1 MSAPAQQGYSL
12 SHTEF
17 DVCREILRIEE
28 FPVVLRLPSPGA
40 THTERRRIVRSGL
53 DGLRSRGL
61 ADDRGPHPGLADL
74 LQVLARPAAMVDA
87 RILASRGRRFALGA
101 VAADTAVVA
110 VVTSDEVRISASSG
124 YRLTTDVA
132 AAAGP
137 RTAGPGESV
146 SVPTETLL
154 AVGAAAG
161 ADPRRLA
168 DGLVQ
173 AGVDD
178 RDAAVLAQMCT
189 GIAGRGQ
196 FGAEA
201 VGPQGGARRRAHR
214 VVAFHDT
221 PEGRYL
227 QLRRAGYGGG
237 PEWSTITPCSPARLS
252 AQIQEL
258 LAEVRATR
266 RYR

>member
-17 DVCREILRIEE
+17 DVCREFLGIEE
-28 FPVVLRLPSPGA
+28 FPVVLRLPSPGS
-40 THTERRRIVRSGL
+40 THAERRRIVRSGL
-53 DGLRSRGL
+53 DGLRARGL
-61 ADDRGPHPGLADL
+61 ADEHGPHPGLAGL

-87 RILASRGRRFALGA
+87 RILASGGRRFALGG

-110 VVTSDEVRISASSG
+110 TVSSDEVRISRSSA
-124 YRLTTDVA
+124 YRLADDVA
-132 AAAGP
+132 AVAGP
-137 RTAGPGESV
+137 GTAGPGESV
-146 SVPTETLL
+146 SVPTDTLL

-161 ADPRRLA
+161 PDPRRLA
-168 DGLVQ
+168 DGLIR

-178 RDAAVLAQMCT
+178 RDATVLARMCT

-237 PEWSTITPCSPARLS
+237 PEWSTITPCSPAQLS

-258 LAEVRATR
+258 LDEVRAAR
-266 RYR
+266 RSR